1 MNGSANQAKY
11 QTSSTFQP
19 IVEQNSR
26 IITNVT
32 TPITNSDSDIGPPQ
46 PPQRNHLRSSLIRN
60 NTIQSPVTIIDNNS
74 NKNTINTLNNATHEV
89 AKLVYKTVGTGSIQ
103 NLSNSESIQNN
114 RNLSVCILILF
125 NILKNFYKFY

>member
-32 TPITNSDSDIGPPQ
+32 TPITNSDPDIGPPQ

-60 NTIQSPVTIIDNNS
+60 NTTQSPVTIIDNNS
-74 NKNTINTLNNATHEV
+74 NKNTINSLNNATHEV

-103 NLSNSESIQNN
+103 NLSNSNSESIQNN
-114 RNLSVCILILF
+114 RNLSVYILIL
-125 NILKNFYKFY
+125 LKF

>member
-11 QTSSTFQP
+11 QTPSTFQP

-46 PPQRNHLRSSLIRN
+46 PPQRNHMRSSLIRNNN

-74 NKNTINTLNNATHEV
+74 NKNTINSLNNATHEV

-103 NLSNSESIQNN
+103 NLSNSNSESIQNN
-114 RNLSVCILILF
+114 RNLSVYILILLIF
-125 NILKNFYKFY
+125 

>member
-60 NTIQSPVTIIDNNS
+60 NTTQSPVTIIDNNS
-74 NKNTINTLNNATHEV
+74 NKNTINSLNNATHEV

-103 NLSNSESIQNN
+103 NLSNSNSESIQNN
-114 RNLSVCILILF
+114 RNLSVFILILLIF
-125 NILKNFYKFY
+125 